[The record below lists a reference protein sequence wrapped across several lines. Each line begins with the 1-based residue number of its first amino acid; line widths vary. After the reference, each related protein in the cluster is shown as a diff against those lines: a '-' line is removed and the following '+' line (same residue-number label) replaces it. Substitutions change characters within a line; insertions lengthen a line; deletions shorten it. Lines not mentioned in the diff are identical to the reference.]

1 MLTCT
6 FEDNDSHL
14 LGVNGRKILEIF
26 VSHITESHK
35 SKQTKYIGENI
46 REAVT
51 ARWGLSYGPQML
63 SDDIFRVLIASGE
76 GGR

>member
-1 MLTCT
+1 MPRT
-6 FEDNDSHL
+6 
-14 LGVNGRKILEIF
+14 NGRKILEIF

-63 SDDIFRVLIASGE
+63 SDDIF
-76 GGR
+76 